1 MITFV
6 IALIALV
13 LGFILYGSFVE
24 RTFGIQPERETP
36 SYRLQ
41 DGVDYI
47 PMPTWRVYLIQFL
60 NIAGTG
66 PIFGA
71 IMGILFGPAA
81 YLWIVFGCI
90 FMGAVHD
97 YLCGMISLRQ
107 DGASLPE
114 LVGNELGNTARQ
126 GMRVLSI
133 VLLVLVGTVFVTT
146 SAGLLA
152 TMTNGA
158 WGMDLTAWRWLWIG
172 FVFLYCVLATLL
184 PIDTLIGRLYPL
196 FGAALLIMAIG
207 VGFGLFTQTGLLPE
221 ITDAP
226 FVSHHPKGLPIF
238 PFLCITIA
246 CGAISGF
253 HGTQSP
259 LMSRCLQNE
268 RRGRLVFYG
277 AMITEGIVALI
288 WAAAAIKFASA
299 TALSAAADTLSAAA
313 GSTDALAASATLA
326 SSCAVSGGSSAGA
339 SAYSALLQLLTGNGT
354 TSSNPALLVNM
365 ICTTWMGRIGALL
378 AVLGVVAAPIT
389 SGDTAYRS
397 ARLIVADFMHL
408 TQKKIANRLLL
419 ALPLFA
425 ISAALVFVDFDV
437 LWRYFAWTNQTLATC
452 FLWTAAVWLLHH
464 KRNAWIAFLPAV
476 FMTVVVTSYIL
487 AAPEGFS
494 LSHTPSLIAGFAL
507 AIVLAA
513 WFLRYMQTHK
523 NISK

>member
-1 MITFV
+1 MITFIIAI
-6 IALIALV
+6 IALI
-13 LGFILYGSFVE
+13 LGFFLYGTFVE
-24 RTFGIQPERETP
+24 RTFGIEAARETP
-36 SYRLQ
+36 AYRLK

-114 LVGNELGNTARQ
+114 MVGNELGGTARL
-126 GMRVLSI
+126 GMRVLSL

-146 SAGLLA
+146 AAGLLA
-152 TMTNGA
+152 AMTTGA
-158 WGMDLTAWRWLWIG
+158 WSLDSATWKWIWIG
-172 FVFLYCVLATLL
+172 LVFLYCVLATLL
-184 PIDTLIGRLYPL
+184 PIDTLIGRLYPV
-196 FGAALLIMAIG
+196 FGAALLIMAVG
-207 VGFGLFTQTGLLPE
+207 VGIGLFTQNGWMPE
-221 ITDAP
+221 ITNHP
-226 FVSHHPKGLPIF
+226 FTSHHPKGLPIF

-253 HGTQSP
+253 HATQSP
-259 LMSRCLQNE
+259 LMSRCIQSE

-277 AMITEGIVALI
+277 AMITEGIVAMI
-288 WAAAAIKFASA
+288 WAAAAIKFAACAAVPS
-299 TALSAAADTLSAAA
+299 LSAEIIA
-313 GSTDALAASATLA
+313 GGQHGAPGPLREPFHALN
-326 SSCAVSGGSSAGA
+326 
-339 SAYSALLQLLTGNGT
+339 ALLNAGGGT
-354 TSSNPALLVNM
+354 NPAFLVNL
-365 ICTTWMGRIGALL
+365 ICKTWMGRIGALL

-397 ARLIVADFMHL
+397 ARLIVADFLHL
-408 TQKKIANRLLL
+408 NQKKIFNRLLL

-425 ISAALVFVDFDV
+425 ISAALVFVDFDI

-452 FLWTAAVWLLHH
+452 FLWTAAVWLLNHG
-464 KRNAWIAFLPAV
+464 RNYWIAFLPAV
-476 FMTVVVTSYIL
+476 FMTVVVTSYIM
-487 AAPEGFS
+487 AAPEGFK
-494 LSHTPSLIAGFAL
+494 LPLTPCIITGAVL
-507 AIVLAA
+507 AIGLAI
-513 WFLRYMQTHK
+513 WFLRTVRSRKKQA
-523 NISK
+523 

>member
-1 MITFV
+1 MLTFSLAI
-6 IALIALV
+6 IALL
-13 LGFILYGSFVE
+13 LGYLFYGAFVE
-24 RTFGIQPERETP
+24 RVFGVEPARQTP
-36 SYRLQ
+36 SYRLK

-97 YLCGMISLRQ
+97 YMCGMMSLRQ

-114 LVGNELGNTARQ
+114 MVGNELGGVARQ
-126 GMRVLSI
+126 AMRVLSI

-146 SAGLLA
+146 AAGLLA
-152 TMTNGA
+152 TMTNGV
-158 WGMDLTAWRWLWIG
+158 WGMDLAAWRWAWIG
-172 FVFLYCVLATLL
+172 LVFLYCVLATLL

-207 VGFGLFTQTGLLPE
+207 VGYGIFTESGWLPE
-221 ITDAP
+221 LTDAP

-259 LMSRCLQNE
+259 LMARCLENE
-268 RRGRLVFYG
+268 RRGRFVFYG
-277 AMITEGIVALI
+277 AMITEGIVAMI
-288 WAAAAIKFASA
+288 WAAAAIKFASVV
-299 TALSAAADTLSAAA
+299 SPEAAA
-313 GSTDALAASATLA
+313 G
-326 SSCAVSGGSSAGA
+326 AVSDGAPAGDAYAALSSLMTNG
-339 SAYSALLQLLTGNGT
+339 GT
-354 TSSNPALLVNM
+354 TASNPSLIVNM

-397 ARLIVADFMHL
+397 ARLIVADFLHL
-408 TQKKIANRLLL
+408 GQKKIVNRLIL
-419 ALPLFA
+419 AIPLFA

-452 FLWTAAVWLLHH
+452 FLWTAAVWLLR
-464 KRNAWIAFLPAV
+464 KEKCYWVAFVPAL
-476 FMTVVVTSYIL
+476 FMTVVCTSYIL

-494 LSHTPSLIAGFAL
+494 LPHPISLCAGFAL
-507 AIVLAA
+507 AIVLGI
-513 WFLRYMQTHK
+513 WFASYVRKMSHRR
-523 NISK
+523 

>member
-1 MITFV
+1 MFTFS
-6 IALIALV
+6 LALV
-13 LGFILYGSFVE
+13 ALVVGYLLYGVFVE
-24 RTFGIQPERETP
+24 KVFGIEPERTTP
-36 SYRLQ
+36 SYRLT

-47 PMPTWRVYLIQFL
+47 PMATWRVYLIQFL

-114 LVGNELGNTARQ
+114 MVGNELGGAARQ
-126 GMRVLSI
+126 GMRGLSLL
-133 VLLVLVGTVFVTT
+133 LLVLVGTVFVTT
-146 SAGLLA
+146 ASGLLA
-152 TMTNGA
+152 TMTVGTLGLDMN
-158 WGMDLTAWRWLWIG
+158 TWRWIWIG
-172 FVFLYCVLATLL
+172 LVFIYCILATLL
-184 PIDTLIGRLYPL
+184 PIDTLIGRLYPV
-196 FGAALLIMAIG
+196 FGAALLIMAVG
-207 VGFGLFTQTGLLPE
+207 VGYGIFTREGWVPE

-253 HGTQSP
+253 HATQSP
-259 LMSRCLQNE
+259 LMSRCLENE
-268 RRGRLVFYG
+268 RRGRFVFYG

-288 WAAAAIKFASA
+288 WAAAAIKFAAAQSVPPGQYA
-299 TALSAAADTLSAAA
+299 GMEPYHALSAILSA
-313 GSTDALAASATLA
+313 
-326 SSCAVSGGSSAGA
+326 GGH
-339 SAYSALLQLLTGNGT
+339 GT
-354 TSSNPALLVNM
+354 NPSLLVNM
-365 ICTTWMGRIGALL
+365 ICTTWMGRIGAIL

-397 ARLIVADFMHL
+397 ARLIAADFLHL
-408 TQKKIANRLLL
+408 NQKKIANRLVL

-452 FLWTAAVWLLHH
+452 FLWTASVWLHRH
-464 KRNAWIAFLPAV
+464 GRNAWIAFLPSV

-487 AAPEGFS
+487 AAPEGFRLPQS
-494 LSHTPSLIAGFAL
+494 ISLIAGFAL
-507 AIVLAA
+507 AIALAI
-513 WFLRYMQTHK
+513 WFLRYTHNNK
-523 NISK
+523 PTHE

>member
-1 MITFV
+1 MLTFS
-6 IALIALV
+6 IALV
-13 LGFILYGSFVE
+13 ALLIGYLLYGAFVE
-24 RTFGIQPERETP
+24 RVFGIHPERQTP
-36 SYRLQ
+36 SYRLN

-47 PMPTWRVYLIQFL
+47 PMSTWRVYLIQFL

-114 LVGNELGNTARQ
+114 MVGNELGTVARQ
-126 GMRVLSI
+126 AMRVLSI

-152 TMTNGA
+152 VMTNGTF
-158 WGMDLTAWRWLWIG
+158 GLDLSSWKTIFLIA
-172 FVFLYCVLATLL
+172 VFLYCVLATLL
-184 PIDTLIGRLYPL
+184 PIDTLIGRLYPV
-196 FGAALLIMAIG
+196 FGAALLIMAVG
-207 VGFGLFTQTGLLPE
+207 VGFGLFTREGWMPE
-221 ITDAP
+221 MTDAP
-226 FVSHHPKGLPIF
+226 FMSHHPKGLPIF

-253 HGTQSP
+253 HATQSP
-259 LMSRCLQNE
+259 LMSRCLENE
-268 RRGRLVFYG
+268 RRGRFVFYG
-277 AMITEGIVALI
+277 AMITEGIVAMI
-288 WAAAAIKFASA
+288 WAAAAIKFAASQSVPPGKYVGMEPFH
-299 TALSAAADTLSAAA
+299 ALSAILNA
-313 GSTDALAASATLA
+313 G
-326 SSCAVSGGSSAGA
+326 
-339 SAYSALLQLLTGNGT
+339 GNGT
-354 TSSNPALLVNM
+354 NPALLVNL
-365 ICTTWMGRIGALL
+365 ICKTWMGRIGAIL

-408 TQKKIANRLLL
+408 NQKKIVNRLLL

-452 FLWTAAVWLLHH
+452 FLWTAAVWLHH
-464 KRNAWIAFLPAV
+464 QRRNSWIAFLPAL

-487 AAPEGFS
+487 AAPEGFRLPTTIS
-494 LSHTPSLIAGFAL
+494 IAVGVAL
-507 AIVLAA
+507 ALALAA
-513 WFLRYMQTHK
+513 WFLKFKKSQLPTH
-523 NISK
+523 

>member
-6 IALIALV
+6 ICLVALI
-13 LGFILYGSFVE
+13 LGYLLYGVLVE
-24 RTFGIQPERETP
+24 KVFGIQPERTTP
-36 SYRLQ
+36 SYRLT

-47 PMPTWRVYLIQFL
+47 PMSTWRVYLIQFL

-81 YLWIVFGCI
+81 YMWIVIGCI

-114 LVGNELGNTARQ
+114 MVGKELGQTARQ
-126 GMRVLSI
+126 GMRGLSLL
-133 VLLVLVGTVFVTT
+133 LLVLVGTVFVTT
-146 SAGLLA
+146 AAGLLA
-152 TMTNGA
+152 TMTNGS
-158 WGMDLTAWRWLWIG
+158 WGLDMNAWRWVWIG
-172 FVFLYCVLATLL
+172 IVFVYCILATLL
-184 PIDTLIGRLYPL
+184 PIDTLIGRLYPI

-207 VGFGLFTQTGLLPE
+207 VGVGLFTQKGIIPE
-221 ITDAP
+221 LTDAP
-226 FVSHHPKGLPIF
+226 FITHHPKGLPIF

-259 LMSRCLQNE
+259 LMARCLENE
-268 RRGRLVFYG
+268 RRGRFVFYG
-277 AMITEGIVALI
+277 AMVTEGIVALI

-299 TALSAAADTLSAAA
+299 F
-313 GSTDALAASATLA
+313 
-326 SSCAVSGGSSAGA
+326 GA
-339 SAYSALLQLLTGNGT
+339 SPTHPDGSPEAYGSLWQLLTDDGN

-397 ARLIVADFMHL
+397 ARLIVADFLHL
-408 TQKKIANRLLL
+408 SQSKIVNRLIL
-419 ALPLFA
+419 ACPLFA
-425 ISAALVFVDFDV
+425 ISAALVFVDFDI

-452 FLWTAAVWLLHH
+452 FLWTASVWLLRHE
-464 KRNAWIAFLPAV
+464 RNLWIAFVPAV

-487 AAPEGFS
+487 AAPEGFRLPLTLS
-494 LSHTPSLIAGFAL
+494 LTVGFAM
-507 AIVLAA
+507 AIGLGA
-513 WFLRYMQTHK
+513 WFLTYKHK
-523 NISK
+523 QAWRK

>member
-1 MITFV
+1 MITFIIAI
-6 IALIALV
+6 IALI
-13 LGFILYGSFVE
+13 LGFFLYGTFVE
-24 RTFGIQPERETP
+24 RTFGIEAARETP
-36 SYRLQ
+36 AYRLK

-114 LVGNELGNTARQ
+114 MVGNELGGTARL
-126 GMRVLSI
+126 GMRVLSL

-146 SAGLLA
+146 AAGLLA
-152 TMTNGA
+152 AMTTGA
-158 WGMDLTAWRWLWIG
+158 WSLDSATWKWIWIG
-172 FVFLYCVLATLL
+172 LVFLYCVLATLL
-184 PIDTLIGRLYPL
+184 PIDTLIGRLYPV
-196 FGAALLIMAIG
+196 FGAALLIMAVG
-207 VGFGLFTQTGLLPE
+207 VGIGLFTQNGWMPE
-221 ITDAP
+221 ITNHP
-226 FVSHHPKGLPIF
+226 FTSHHPKGLPIF

-253 HGTQSP
+253 HATQSP
-259 LMSRCLQNE
+259 LMSRCIQSE

-277 AMITEGIVALI
+277 AMITEGIVAMI
-288 WAAAAIKFASA
+288 WAAAAIKFAAGAAVPS
-299 TALSAAADTLSAAA
+299 LSAEIIA
-313 GSTDALAASATLA
+313 GGQHGAPGPLREPFHALN
-326 SSCAVSGGSSAGA
+326 
-339 SAYSALLQLLTGNGT
+339 ALLNAGGGT
-354 TSSNPALLVNM
+354 NPAFLVNL
-365 ICTTWMGRIGALL
+365 ICKTWMGRIGALL

-397 ARLIVADFMHL
+397 ARLIVADFLHL
-408 TQKKIANRLLL
+408 NQKKIFNRLLL

-425 ISAALVFVDFDV
+425 ISAALVFVDFDI

-452 FLWTAAVWLLHH
+452 FLWTAAVWLLNHG
-464 KRNAWIAFLPAV
+464 RNYWIAFLPAV
-476 FMTVVVTSYIL
+476 FMTVVVTSYIM
-487 AAPEGFS
+487 AAPEGFK
-494 LSHTPSLIAGFAL
+494 LPLTPCIITGAVL
-507 AIVLAA
+507 AIGLAI
-513 WFLRYMQTHK
+513 WFLRTVRSRKKQA
-523 NISK
+523 

>member
-1 MITFV
+1 MFTFCA
-6 IALIALV
+6 ALIALV
-13 LGFILYGSFVE
+13 VGSLLYGAFVE
-24 RTFGIQPERETP
+24 RVFGAEPERTTP
-36 SYRLQ
+36 CHRLS

-81 YLWIVFGCI
+81 YLWIVGGCI

-97 YLCGMISLRQ
+97 YLCGMISLRK

-114 LVGNELGNTARQ
+114 MVGDELGSVARQ
-126 GMRVLSI
+126 AMRVLSI

-152 TMTNGA
+152 TMTDGA
-158 WGMDLTAWRWLWIG
+158 LGYDVGQWKTIFILL
-172 FVFLYCVLATLL
+172 VFLYCILATLL
-184 PIDTLIGRLYPL
+184 PIDALIGRLYPI
-196 FGAALLIMAIG
+196 FGAALLIMAVG
-207 VGFGLFTQTGLLPE
+207 VGVGIFTQTGWLPE

-226 FVSHHPKGLPIF
+226 FVSHHPKGLSIF

-253 HGTQSP
+253 HATQSP
-259 LMSRCLQNE
+259 LMSRCLENE

-288 WAAAAIKFASA
+288 WAAAAIKYASA
-299 TALSAAADTLSAAA
+299 VNGVESDGAYAS
-313 GSTDALAASATLA
+313 LAEVMS
-326 SSCAVSGGSSAGA
+326 VGGK
-339 SAYSALLQLLTGNGT
+339 
-354 TSSNPALLVNM
+354 SNPALIVNM
-365 ICTTWMGRIGALL
+365 ICQTWMGRIGALL

-408 TQKKIANRLLL
+408 PQSGIWSRL
-419 ALPLFA
+419 ALATPLFA
-425 ISAALVFVDFDV
+425 ISAVLVFVDFDV

-452 FLWTAAVWLLHH
+452 FLWTAAVWLLRSR
-464 KRNAWIAFLPAV
+464 RNYWVAFLPAM
-476 FMTVVVTSYIL
+476 FMTVVVTTYIL
-487 AAPEGFS
+487 VAPEGFS
-494 LSHTPSLIAGFAL
+494 LPEAPSLATGLAL
-507 AIVLAA
+507 ALLLGCIFARAISRQRNAA
-513 WFLRYMQTHK
+513 TTA
-523 NISK
+523 

>member
-1 MITFV
+1 MYTFIIAI
-6 IALIALV
+6 IALI
-13 LGFILYGSFVE
+13 LGFFLYGRFVE
-24 RTFGIQPERETP
+24 RTFGIEAARETP
-36 SYRLQ
+36 AYRLK

-114 LVGNELGNTARQ
+114 MVGNELGGTARL
-126 GMRVLSI
+126 GMRVLSL

-152 TMTNGA
+152 AMTNGA
-158 WGMDLTAWRWLWIG
+158 WSLDLASWKWVWIG
-172 FVFLYCVLATLL
+172 LVFLYCVLATLL
-184 PIDTLIGRLYPL
+184 PINHP
-196 FGAALLIMAIG
+196 
-207 VGFGLFTQTGLLPE
+207 FT
-221 ITDAP
+221 
-226 FVSHHPKGLPIF
+226 SHHPKGLPIF

-253 HGTQSP
+253 HATQSP
-259 LMSRCLQNE
+259 LMSRCIQNE

-277 AMITEGIVALI
+277 AMITEGIVAMI
-288 WAAAAIKFASA
+288 WAAAAIKFAA
-299 TALSAAADTLSAAA
+299 GAAVPNLSAEIVA
-313 GSTDALAASATLA
+313 GGQHGAPGPLREPFHALN
-326 SSCAVSGGSSAGA
+326 
-339 SAYSALLQLLTGNGT
+339 ALLNAGGGT
-354 TSSNPALLVNM
+354 NPAFLVNL
-365 ICTTWMGRIGALL
+365 ICKTWMGRIGALL

-397 ARLIVADFMHL
+397 ARLIVADFLHL
-408 TQKKIANRLLL
+408 NQKKIANRLLL

-425 ISAALVFVDFDV
+425 ISAALVFVDFDI

-452 FLWTAAVWLLHH
+452 FLWTAAVWLHRH
-464 KRNAWIAFLPAV
+464 DRNAWIAFLPAV

-494 LSHTPSLIAGFAL
+494 LPHTPSLIAG
-507 AIVLAA
+507 IVLAIA
-513 WFLRYMQTHK
+513 LAALFLRYK
-523 NISK
+523 YKGLRIRD

>member
-1 MITFV
+1 MFTFS
-6 IALIALV
+6 LALV
-13 LGFILYGSFVE
+13 ALVVGYLLYGVFVE
-24 RTFGIQPERETP
+24 KVFGIEPERTTP
-36 SYRLQ
+36 SYRLT

-47 PMPTWRVYLIQFL
+47 PMATWRVYLIQFL

-114 LVGNELGNTARQ
+114 MVGNELGGAARQ
-126 GMRVLSI
+126 GMRGLSLL
-133 VLLVLVGTVFVTT
+133 LLVLVGTVFVTT
-146 SAGLLA
+146 ASGLLA
-152 TMTNGA
+152 TMTEGSF
-158 WGMDLTAWRWLWIG
+158 GLDMSAWRWVWIG
-172 FVFLYCVLATLL
+172 LVFTYCILATLL
-184 PIDTLIGRLYPL
+184 PIDTLIGRLYPV

-207 VGFGLFTQTGLLPE
+207 VGYGIFTREGWVPE

-253 HGTQSP
+253 HATQSP
-259 LMSRCLQNE
+259 LMSRCLENE
-268 RRGRLVFYG
+268 RRGRFVFYG

-288 WAAAAIKFASA
+288 WAAAAIKFAAAQSVPPGQYA
-299 TALSAAADTLSAAA
+299 GMEPYHALSAILSA
-313 GSTDALAASATLA
+313 
-326 SSCAVSGGSSAGA
+326 GGH
-339 SAYSALLQLLTGNGT
+339 GT
-354 TSSNPALLVNM
+354 NPSLLVNM
-365 ICTTWMGRIGALL
+365 ICTTWMGRIGAIL

-397 ARLIVADFMHL
+397 ARLIAADFLHL
-408 TQKKIANRLLL
+408 NQKKIANRLVL

-452 FLWTAAVWLLHH
+452 FLWTASVWLHRH
-464 KRNAWIAFLPAV
+464 GRNAWIAFLPSV

-487 AAPEGFS
+487 AAPEGFRLPQS
-494 LSHTPSLIAGFAL
+494 ISLIAGFAL
-507 AIVLAA
+507 AIALAI
-513 WFLRYMQTHK
+513 WFLRYTHNNK
-523 NISK
+523 PTHE

>member
-1 MITFV
+1 MRGGYLIMLTFS
-6 IALIALV
+6 IALILLV
-13 LGFILYGSFVE
+13 LGYLIYGAFVE
-24 RTFGIQPERETP
+24 RVFGIQPERETP
-36 SYRLQ
+36 SYRLK

-114 LVGNELGNTARQ
+114 MVGNELGSVARQ
-126 GMRVLSI
+126 GMRILSI

-152 TMTNGA
+152 TMTDGI
-158 WGMDLTAWRWLWIG
+158 WGMDMAAWKWLWIG

-196 FGAALLIMAIG
+196 FGAALLIMAVG
-207 VGFGLFTQTGLLPE
+207 VGFGIFAQEGWIPE
-221 ITDAP
+221 LTDAP

-259 LMSRCLQNE
+259 LMSRCLKNE
-268 RRGRLVFYG
+268 RRGRIVFYG

-288 WAAAAIKFASA
+288 WAAAAIKFAA
-299 TALSAAADTLSAAA
+299 SAAPEGAPENAYASLSSILTN
-313 GSTDALAASATLA
+313 GGL
-326 SSCAVSGGSSAGA
+326 SS
-339 SAYSALLQLLTGNGT
+339 
-354 TSSNPALLVNM
+354 SSNPALLVNM
-365 ICTTWMGRIGALL
+365 ICSTWMGRIGAIL
-378 AVLGVVAAPIT
+378 AVLGVIAAPIT

-408 TQKKIANRLLL
+408 SQKKIANRLLL

-425 ISAALVFVDFDV
+425 ISAALVFVKFDI

-452 FLWTAAVWLLHH
+452 FLWTAAVWLLRRG
-464 KRNAWIAFLPAV
+464 RNCWIAFLPAV

-487 AAPEGFS
+487 AAPEGFQ
-494 LSHTPSLIAGFAL
+494 LPHTPSLIVGFVLAFAL
-507 AIVLAA
+507 AV
-513 WFLRYMQTHK
+513 WFLRYRKKQR
-523 NISK
+523 I

>member
-1 MITFV
+1 MLTFS
-6 IALIALV
+6 IALV
-13 LGFILYGSFVE
+13 ALLLGYLLYGAFVE
-24 RTFGIQPERETP
+24 KVFGAEPERETP
-36 SYRLQ
+36 SYRLK

-114 LVGNELGNTARQ
+114 MVGNELGVVARQ
-126 GMRVLSI
+126 AMRVLSI
-133 VLLVLVGTVFVTT
+133 ILLVLVGTVFVTT
-146 SAGLLA
+146 AAGLLA
-152 TMTNGA
+152 TMTDGT
-158 WGMDLTAWRWLWIG
+158 WGLDLASWRWLWIG
-172 FVFLYCVLATLL
+172 LVFLYCVLATLL

-207 VGFGLFTQTGLLPE
+207 VGYGIFTQAGSIPE
-221 ITDAP
+221 LTDAP
-226 FVSHHPKGLPIF
+226 FMSHHPKGLPIF

-253 HGTQSP
+253 HATQSP
-259 LMSRCLQNE
+259 LMSRCLENE

-288 WAAAAIKFASA
+288 WAAAAIKFADSVRLA
-299 TALSAAADTLSAAA
+299 EGNPANSGTAYESLSALMT
-313 GSTDALAASATLA
+313 
-326 SSCAVSGGSSAGA
+326 SGGK
-339 SAYSALLQLLTGNGT
+339 T
-354 TSSNPALLVNM
+354 NPSLIVNM

-397 ARLIVADFMHL
+397 ARLIVADFLHL
-408 TQKKIANRLLL
+408 GQHKMGNRLLL

-425 ISAALVFVDFDV
+425 ISAALVFVDFDI
-437 LWRYFAWTNQTLATC
+437 LWRYFAWFNQTLATC
-452 FLWTAAVWLLHH
+452 FLWTAAVWLLR
-464 KRNAWIAFLPAV
+464 KGKCYWIAFLPAV
-476 FMTVVVTSYIL
+476 FMTVVCTSYIM
-487 AAPEGFS
+487 AAPEGFRQPLELS
-494 LSHTPSLIAGFAL
+494 LGVGFGLAVAL
-507 AIVLAA
+507 AFV
-513 WFLRYMQTHK
+513 FLKRREHLRAK
-523 NISK
+523 A

>member
-1 MITFV
+1 MFTFS
-6 IALIALV
+6 IALVALV
-13 LGFILYGSFVE
+13 LGYLLYGVFVE
-24 RTFGIQPERETP
+24 RVFGIQPERETP
-36 SYRLQ
+36 SFRLQ

-97 YLCGMISLRQ
+97 YLCGMISLRH

-114 LVGNELGNTARQ
+114 LVGNELGTTARQ
-126 GMRVLSI
+126 AMRVLSI

-146 SAGLLA
+146 SAGLLT
-152 TMTNGA
+152 TMTSGV
-158 WGMDLTAWRWLWIG
+158 WGLDMTAWRWLWLG

-196 FGAALLIMAIG
+196 FGAALLIMAFG
-207 VGFGLFTQTGLLPE
+207 VGYGIFTESGLLPE
-221 ITDAP
+221 LTDAP
-226 FVSHHPKGLPIF
+226 FTSHHPKGLPIF

-253 HGTQSP
+253 HATQSP
-259 LMSRCLQNE
+259 LMSRCLENE

-299 TALSAAADTLSAAA
+299 FGTSPTHPD
-313 GSTDALAASATLA
+313 GSPE
-326 SSCAVSGGSSAGA
+326 
-339 SAYSALLQLLTGNGT
+339 AYGNLLQLLTDDGN
-354 TSSNPALLVNM
+354 TSSNPAVLVNM
-365 ICTTWMGRIGALL
+365 ICSTWMGRIGAIL

-408 TQKKIANRLLL
+408 NQKKILNRLVL
-419 ALPLFA
+419 ALPLFV

-452 FLWTAAVWLLHH
+452 FLWTAAVWLHRH
-464 KRNAWIAFLPAV
+464 GRNAWIAFLPAT
-476 FMTVVVTSYIL
+476 FMTVVITSYIL
-487 AAPEGFS
+487 AAPEGFQ
-494 LSHTPSLIAGFAL
+494 LPLTPSLIAGFTLAL
-507 AIVLAA
+507 VLAV
-513 WFLRYMQTHK
+513 WFLRFMK
-523 NISK
+523 RGKA

>member
-1 MITFV
+1 MLTFSV
-6 IALIALV
+6 ALVALV
-13 LGFILYGSFVE
+13 LGYLLYGAVVE
-24 RTFGIQPERETP
+24 KVFGVQPERQTP
-36 SYRLQ
+36 SYRLK

-114 LVGNELGNTARQ
+114 MVGNELGNGARQ
-126 GMRVLSI
+126 AMRVLSI

-146 SAGLLA
+146 SAGLLSS
-152 TMTNGA
+152 MTSDA
-158 WGMDLTAWRWLWIG
+158 WGLDMSTWRWMWLG

-184 PIDTLIGRLYPL
+184 PIDTLIGRLYPI
-196 FGAALLIMAIG
+196 FGAALLIMAVG
-207 VGFGLFTQTGLLPE
+207 VAYGIFTRYGWMPE

-253 HGTQSP
+253 HATQSP
-259 LMSRCLQNE
+259 LMSRCIMNE
-268 RRGRLVFYG
+268 RRGRFVFYG
-277 AMITEGIVALI
+277 AMITEGIVAMI
-288 WAAAAIKFASA
+288 WAAAAIKFAAAESVPPGHYVGQGPYH
-299 TALSAAADTLSAAA
+299 ALSAILNA
-313 GSTDALAASATLA
+313 G
-326 SSCAVSGGSSAGA
+326 GK
-339 SAYSALLQLLTGNGT
+339 GT
-354 TSSNPALLVNM
+354 NPSLLVNL
-365 ICTTWMGRIGALL
+365 ICRTWMGRIGAIL

-389 SGDTAYRS
+389 SGDTAFRS

-408 TQKKIANRLLL
+408 NQKKIVNRLVL

-452 FLWTAAVWLLHH
+452 FLWTAAVWLHH
-464 KRNAWIAFLPAV
+464 HGRNPWIAFLPAV
-476 FMTVVVTSYIL
+476 FMTIVVTSYIL
-487 AAPEGFS
+487 AAPEGFQLNQTIS
-494 LSHTPSLIAGFAL
+494 LCAGFAL
-507 AIVLAA
+507 AICLAI
-513 WFLRYMQTHK
+513 WFIRFIHTNNTNK
-523 NISK
+523 V